1 MVVYSYDPLIA
12 KIILTIAC
20 AIAISAA
27 LVVIIYAAK

>member
-12 KIILTIAC
+12 KIILSIAC

-27 LVVIIYAAK
+27 LVIIIYAVR